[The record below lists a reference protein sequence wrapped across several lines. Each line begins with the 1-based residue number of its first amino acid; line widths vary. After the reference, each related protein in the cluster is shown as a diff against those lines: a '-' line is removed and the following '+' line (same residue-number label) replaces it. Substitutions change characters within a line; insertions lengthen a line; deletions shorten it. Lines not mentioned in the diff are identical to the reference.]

1 MSEDKLC
8 VTLSV
13 DRELLLDQTALSLLP
28 DLLGRIARDEL
39 APKLIG
45 VAAQANKEKN
55 DAETS

>member
-28 DLLGRIARDEL
+28 DLLGQIARDEL

-45 VAAQANKEKN
+45 VAAKEKN
-55 DAETS
+55 DAETT